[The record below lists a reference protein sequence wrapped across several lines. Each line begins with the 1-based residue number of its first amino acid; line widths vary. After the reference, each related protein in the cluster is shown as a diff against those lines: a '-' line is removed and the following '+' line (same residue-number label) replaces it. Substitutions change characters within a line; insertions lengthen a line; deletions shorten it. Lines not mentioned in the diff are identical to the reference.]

1 MNDQERAEQKEQMG
15 DLDSWDTNQE
25 RDIIDPINGR
35 VYPYEVK
42 ERRYYRN
49 DFKKTQNLL
58 DWVSKTTGVT
68 VTGYFVCGRKKT
80 WSTLTTIMW

>member
-1 MNDQERAEQKEQMG
+1 MG

-49 DFKKTQNLL
+49 DFKRTQNLL

-68 VTGYFVCGRKKT
+68 VTGYFVCGKKQDMVNLLQSCGEIEHT
-80 WSTLTTIMW
+80 YDKTVQN